1 MKKLMTIAA
10 GLLVSTSV
18 FASTVDIDKSE
29 KIVAG
34 TYETKAMAYDAGF
47 DFTESLQAMNERQL
61 SRTLSTWAYSMVDDI
76 EINDSKVT
84 VEEIANSRGEIQ
96 YRAIVDVNYQFSAHE
111 SN

>member
-1 MKKLMTIAA
+1 MKTLMTIAA

-18 FASTVDIDKSE
+18 FASTVDIDKNE

-47 DFTESLQAMNERQL
+47 DLTESLLAMNEHQL
-61 SRTLSTWAYSMVDDI
+61 SKTFSTWAYSMVDDI
-76 EINDSKVT
+76 EINDSKVV
-84 VEEIANSRGEIQ
+84 VEEYANSRGDIQ